1 MTATSRLERLVSAL
15 QDPRLYDHPV
25 QRFQVLETHISYVLL
40 TGPYAYKLKKPLDLG
55 FLDFSTLEKRRHF
68 CNEELRLNRRLAP
81 QIYLDVVPI
90 SGDVDAPRLGGP
102 GEAIDYAVK
111 MVQFP
116 PDDQL
121 DLLTRRGGLRS
132 EYVDQIADSLAAFH
146 EHAPGADSGSEF
158 GTPQAIADPVR
169 QNFRQLA
176 ACCVEGARAESLR
189 RLDAWSESTL
199 ARSAGLFAA
208 RRAGG
213 SVRECHG
220 DLHLGN
226 MVLYRDK
233 VLIFDCLEFN
243 PQLRWIDTMSDAAFL
258 IMDLHYHELP
268 HLAHRFLNRYLEGTG
283 DYRGLAVL
291 DHYLVYRAMVRAKV
305 SCIRA
310 QQDGTADEAR
320 VKALGDMDGHLRL
333 AQRFAAARR
342 PRLIITHGLS
352 GSGKTVVSAS
362 LVEALGAVRIRSDV
376 ERKRLAG
383 LAAGQRSGSGLN
395 TGLYTSEMT
404 GLTYERLLDSA
415 RTAIEAGYSA
425 IVDAAFLQ
433 GERRLP
439 FRQLARELS
448 VPFAL
453 IDVHCAPDELRRR
466 IVARAAAGGDASE
479 ASLEVLEQ
487 QLRSAD
493 PLSADEQ
500 AASLVVDTTEK
511 QDLESVVAELRTAT

>member
-1 MTATSRLERLVSAL
+1 MTDASPLERLIGAL
-15 QDPRLYDHPV
+15 QNPRLYDHPV

-55 FLDFSTLEKRRHF
+55 FLDFSTLEKRLHF

-81 QIYLDVVPI
+81 QIYLDVVTI
-90 SGDVDAPRLGGP
+90 TGDADSPRLGGS

-121 DLLTRRGGLRS
+121 DRLTRRGGLRS

-146 EHAPGADSGSEF
+146 DRAPCADPVSDF
-158 GTPQAIADPVR
+158 GTPHAIADPVR
-169 QNFRQLA
+169 QNFQQLA
-176 ACCVEGARAESLR
+176 PCCSKEPRAEALR
-189 RLDAWSESTL
+189 HLDAWSEDTL
-199 ARSAGLFAA
+199 ARSAEDFAA

-226 MVLYRDK
+226 MVLYRNE
-233 VLIFDCLEFN
+233 VLIFDCIEFN

-268 HLAHRFLNRYLEGTG
+268 HLAHRFLNRYLEGCG
-283 DYRGLAVL
+283 DYPGLTVL

-310 QQDGTADEAR
+310 QQDDAGREAR
-320 VKALGDMDGHLRL
+320 AAALTDMDGHLRL
-333 AQRFAAARR
+333 AARFAAARR
-342 PRLIITHGLS
+342 PQLMITHGLS
-352 GSGKTVVSAS
+352 GSGKTVVSGE
-362 LVEALGAVRIRSDV
+362 LVEALGAVRLRSDV

-383 LAAGQRSGSGLN
+383 MDAEQRSGSGLN
-395 TGLYTSEMT
+395 TGLYTAEMT
-404 GLTYERLLDSA
+404 GLTYARLLDSA
-415 RTAIEAGYSA
+415 RAAIRAGYSA

-433 GERRLP
+433 RERRVP
-439 FRQLARELS
+439 FRELARELS
-448 VPFAL
+448 VPFA
-453 IDVHCAPDELRRR
+453 IVDVRCAPEELRRR
-466 IVARAAAGGDASE
+466 VVARAAAGRDASE
-479 ASLEVLEQ
+479 AGIEVLEQ
-487 QLRSAD
+487 QMSNAD
-493 PLSADEQ
+493 PLSDEEH
-500 AASLVVDTTEK
+500 AASIVVDTTQE
-511 QDLESVVAELRTAT
+511 QAFDRVVAALRAAT